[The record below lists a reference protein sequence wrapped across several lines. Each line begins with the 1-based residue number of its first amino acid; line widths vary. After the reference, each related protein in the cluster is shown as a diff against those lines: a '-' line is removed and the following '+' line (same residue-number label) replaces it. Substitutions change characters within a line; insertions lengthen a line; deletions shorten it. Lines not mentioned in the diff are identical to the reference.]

1 MSDPQRVQVRE
12 ALNHIEDD
20 ARKEEEEGKGVRTF
34 SNVLFLVGSC
44 VVVMRCST
52 LVPHSFFRE
61 IMSMAVKIRRVKGE
75 GEEVKVKGVKG
86 RESQPE
92 DFFMRERG

>member
-1 MSDPQRVQVRE
+1 MLEKKKKKGRVRE
-12 ALNHIEDD
+12 PSRMFFCDGEMCCCDEVFD
-20 ARKEEEEGKGVRTF
+20 TR
-34 SNVLFLVGSC
+34 SSP
-44 VVVMRCST
+44 
-52 LVPHSFFRE
+52 VPHSFFRE